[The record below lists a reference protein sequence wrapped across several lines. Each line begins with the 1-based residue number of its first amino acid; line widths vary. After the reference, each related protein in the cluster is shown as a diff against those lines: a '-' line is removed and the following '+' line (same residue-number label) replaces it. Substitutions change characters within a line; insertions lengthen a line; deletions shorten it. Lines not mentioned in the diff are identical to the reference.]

1 MVVWYPGIWY
11 MVYIVYLWLCRYYV
25 CLEIMLIIA
34 YYLSTLRRCPE
45 SYYCPYL
52 SNFLHKI
59 EVDVLA
65 A

>member
-1 MVVWYPGIWY
+1 MVVWY
-11 MVYIVYLWLCRYYV
+11 MVYGVYRVLFVVMSLCLFPNYADNRLFKHFAEV
-25 CLEIMLIIA
+25 PGA
-34 YYLSTLRRCPE
+34 
-45 SYYCPYL
+45 YCPYL